1 MAFDSLAGLRAAIH
15 ETNLAQDVTYYGYS
29 SRMGITRG
37 MDLPG
42 MFAVLG
48 GKGAGGSLVT
58 TRLLAE

>member
-1 MAFDSLAGLRAAIH
+1 MAI
-15 ETNLAQDVTYYGYS
+15 T

-48 GKGAGGSLVT
+48 EGVQVGAWSLLE
-58 TRLLAE
+58 LLAE